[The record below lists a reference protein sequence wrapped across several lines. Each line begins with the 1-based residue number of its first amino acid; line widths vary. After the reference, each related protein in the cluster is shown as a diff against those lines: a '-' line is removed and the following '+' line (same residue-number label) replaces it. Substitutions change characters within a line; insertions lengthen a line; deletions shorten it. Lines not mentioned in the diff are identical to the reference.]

1 MWMKENKPF
10 GYEIVDIRLGGLKN
24 RLIYAKN
31 KIFKYI
37 EGEITKIEE
46 LEETQLDPT
55 REEGLLVSH
64 YKWIISTSNI

>member
-1 MWMKENKPF
+1 M
-10 GYEIVDIRLGGLKN
+10 
-24 RLIYAKN
+24 N